1 MIDDRSALVR
11 DLVSP
16 LANGKG
22 WIKFLGIITIVGAA
36 LTVVGT
42 FGVGLLV
49 AWLPIWMGVLL
60 LQSGGALERAQTAGD
75 EASMRL
81 ALGKMRTYFVIQ
93 GVLVVISIAF
103 IVLAFMLGVGTA
115 IFAGLHHDGF

>member
-1 MIDDRSALVR
+1 MNDDRSAIVR

-16 LANGKG
+16 LADGKG
-22 WIKFLGIITIVGAA
+22 WIKFLGIITIIGAA
-36 LTVVGT
+36 LSVIGT
-42 FGVGLLV
+42 FGIGLLV

-60 LQSGGALERAQTAGD
+60 LQSGSALERAQTAGD
-75 EASMRL
+75 EAAMRL

-103 IVLAFMLGVGTA
+103 FVLAFMFGIGTA
-115 IFAGLHHDGF
+115 IFAGMHHNGF